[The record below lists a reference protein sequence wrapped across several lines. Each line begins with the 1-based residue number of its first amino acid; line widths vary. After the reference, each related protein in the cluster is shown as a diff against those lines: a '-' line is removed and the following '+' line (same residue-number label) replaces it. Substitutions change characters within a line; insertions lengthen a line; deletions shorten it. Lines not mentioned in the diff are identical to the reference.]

1 MLFRRQ
7 SLAELINSLQH
18 QIFLASLKLE
28 VCIKIVQD
36 RDSYKK
42 IYRNITLPSTLMGL
56 PITPPTLVG
65 IYLTSVLRSLSKA
78 YRIVLK
84 IESRLRNSYPEVYT
98 VIAPTINS
106 IKHELEKSIN
116 IAKQSHNVNEV
127 IKELKNCIEQ
137 TNTAISEIRNN
148 IPSYLLSELR

>member
-18 QIFLASLKLE
+18 QVFLASLKLE
-28 VCIKIVQD
+28 VCIRIVQN

-42 IYRNITLPSTLMGL
+42 IYRNITLPSTLMGI

-78 YRIVLK
+78 YRILLK
-84 IESRLRNSYPEVYT
+84 IESKLKNSYPEVYA
-98 VIAPTINS
+98 VIASTINYV
-106 IKHELEKSIN
+106 KLELEKSIN
-116 IAKQSHNVNEV
+116 IVKQNRNIDEV
-127 IKELKNCIEQ
+127 VKELKNCIERA
-137 TNTAISEIRNN
+137 NTAISEIRSG
-148 IPSYLLSELR
+148 IPSYLLGELR